1 MFTWILMSGIQKS
14 WSARKSV
21 SSSGDIIQRLLQ
33 TENTQAVNYKT
44 NHMTLVI
51 SIYYPEN

>member
-21 SSSGDIIQRLLQ
+21 SSLGDIIQTLSQ
-33 TENTQAVNYKT
+33 TRKIQAVNYKT
-44 NHMTLVI
+44 NHITLVI